1 MADDC
6 IFCKICAG
14 DAPSFKVYEDDASF
28 AFMDIMPQAKGH
40 LLVVTK
46 EHAANLF
53 EVSEAGALAAM
64 RTVRRLAGA
73 VRQVLAPDGVMIAQF
88 NGAAA
93 GQTVWHYH
101 VHIIPR
107 TEGVPLHI
115 HARERG
121 DMDEIGALGAAIAA
135 AASAR

>member
-1 MADDC
+1 MSDDC
-6 IFCKICAG
+6 IFCKICKG
-14 DAPSFKVYEDDASF
+14 EAPSFKVYEDADTF
-28 AFMDIMPQAKGH
+28 AFMDIMPQAAGH
-40 LLVVTK
+40 ALVISK

-53 EVSEAGALAAM
+53 EVSDEAAAAVTRSVKKVATALRAAL
-64 RTVRRLAGA
+64 V
-73 VRQVLAPDGVMIAQF
+73 PDGIMIAQF

-107 TEGVPLHI
+107 TEGVPLQI

-121 DMDEIGALGAAIAA
+121 DMDQIRALGEKIAA
-135 AASAR
+135 AIK

>member
-1 MADDC
+1 MNDDC
-6 IFCKICAG
+6 IFCKICKG
-14 DAPSFKVYEDDASF
+14 EAPSFKVHEDADTF
-28 AFMDIMPQAKGH
+28 AFMDIMPQATGH
-40 LLVVTK
+40 ALVISK

-53 EVSEAGALAAM
+53 EVSDQAAAAVT
-64 RTVRRLAGA
+64 RSVKTVATA
-73 VRQVLAPDGVMIAQF
+73 VRAALAPDGIMIAQF

-107 TEGVPLHI
+107 TEGVPLQI

-121 DMDEIGALGAAIAA
+121 DMDEIRALGDKITAAIK
-135 AASAR
+135 

>member
-1 MADDC
+1 MTDDC
-6 IFCKICAG
+6 IFCKICKG
-14 DAPSFKVYEDDASF
+14 EAPSFKVHEDADTF
-28 AFMDIMPQAKGH
+28 AFMDIMPQATGH
-40 LLVVTK
+40 ALVISK

-53 EVSEAGALAAM
+53 EVSDQAAAAVT
-64 RTVRRLAGA
+64 RTVKKVATA
-73 VRQVLAPDGVMIAQF
+73 VRAALAPDGIMIAQF

-107 TEGVPLHI
+107 TEGVPLQI

-121 DMDEIGALGAAIAA
+121 DMDEIRALGEKISAAI
-135 AASAR
+135 R